1 MTNSDK
7 AKMYT
12 DIALEKAGDFA
23 ELAGAKAQELAELA
37 RDRAPEVV
45 DKVAELAGKAI
56 EAVDKATGGR
66 FHDYLPTGATP
77 EPKFAEPTTPDV
89 PGTDLPKTD

>member
-7 AKMYT
+7 AKQYT
-12 DIALEKAGDFA
+12 DIALEKAGEFA
-23 ELAGAKAQELAELA
+23 EMAGSKAQELTEMA

-45 DKVAELAGKAI
+45 DKVADLAEKAI

-66 FHDYLPTGATP
+66 FHDYLPTGKPDLP
-77 EPKFAEPTTPDV
+77 ET
-89 PGTDLPKTD
+89 PGTDVPKAP